1 MLSHFISTR
10 QIFFKKK
17 VTNRAKS
24 LKAQILKLKCWGD
37 SSQWRSEDKLRR
49 RRRKEKRRVEERRER
64 EKEGTLFSLSIEE
77 SAGRNGSGHVS
88 GDNAVPGLN
97 LEGEWA
103 RARSNSSSRER
114 RSGCGSR
121 KVNGRRGV
129 RRRFGR
135 ERERNP
141 RNSEECGWRRWR
153 CREDKHSLVFEAKTR
168 VISVCRR
175 VGERTGH
182 LSKIKERERER
193 EREVGLGAVAVNVS
207 VGTVQLG
214 LAVTRAFSSLP
225 WPTCHWGSQSLKRL

>member
-1 MLSHFISTR
+1 M
-10 QIFFKKK
+10 
-17 VTNRAKS
+17 
-24 LKAQILKLKCWGD
+24 
-37 SSQWRSEDKLRR
+37 
-49 RRRKEKRRVEERRER
+49 
-64 EKEGTLFSLSIEE
+64 
-77 SAGRNGSGHVS
+77 
-88 GDNAVPGLN
+88 
-97 LEGEWA
+97 
-103 RARSNSSSRER
+103 
-114 RSGCGSR
+114 
-121 KVNGRRGV
+121 

-182 LSKIKERERER
+182 LSKIKERERGR
-193 EREVGLGAVAVNVS
+193 RLGAVAVNVS

-225 WPTCHWGSQSLKRL
+225 WPTCH